1 MQSKADFLKERK
13 MKKITIIT
21 LTLGIFFIIGGC
33 AKHELNAYEDE
44 KLTEN
49 TQEVTEEIA
58 FTKAEIPK
66 SVTTIERLRREDPK
80 AYEQEMLKMKKHEKD
95 TLLTAE
101 VIPPITPNKY
111 AVQLSCVKDR
121 SNLDNSIKKLE
132 EYGYHSEVSRRESGG
147 CVYFRLRLDGEF
159 SKKEAKEMGEK
170 VKDQILDITDYLVLK
185 VN

>member
-1 MQSKADFLKERK
+1 M
-13 MKKITIIT
+13 
-21 LTLGIFFIIGGC
+21 
-33 AKHELNAYEDE
+33 NAYEDE

-49 TQEVTEEIA
+49 TEEVTEEIA

-80 AYEQEMLKMKKHEKD
+80 AYEQEILKIKRPEKD
-95 TLLTAE
+95 SLHVE
-101 VIPPITPNKY
+101 VADLPITPNKY

-159 SKKEAKEMGEK
+159 SKKEAK
-170 VKDQILDITDYLVLK
+170 DSDIPI
-185 VN
+185 

>member
-1 MQSKADFLKERK
+1 

-21 LTLGIFFIIGGC
+21 LALGILFIIGGC
-33 AKHELNAYEDE
+33 AKQELSAYEDE
-44 KLTEN
+44 NLTEN
-49 TQEVTEEIA
+49 TEEVTEEIA
-58 FTKAEIPK
+58 FTKVEIPK
-66 SVTTIERLRREDPK
+66 SVTTIERLRREDPV
-80 AYEQEMLKMKKHEKD
+80 AYKQEMLKMASPEND

-101 VIPPITPNKY
+101 STPKTIPNNY
-111 AVQLSCVKDR
+111 VVQLSCVKDK
-121 SNLDNSIKKLE
+121 SNLDNSIKKME
-132 EYGYHSEVSRRESGG
+132 EYGYHSKVSRRESSG

>member
-1 MQSKADFLKERK
+1 

-21 LTLGIFFIIGGC
+21 LALGILFIFGGC
-33 AKHELNAYEDE
+33 AKQVLNAFEDE
-44 KLTEN
+44 KLSESTK
-49 TQEVTEEIA
+49 EVTEVIA

-66 SVTTIERLRREDPK
+66 SVTTIERLRREDPR
-80 AYEQEMLKMKKHEKD
+80 AYEQEMLRMKKNKTD
-95 TLLTAE
+95 TLLIAE
-101 VIPPITPNKY
+101 VLPPITPNKY
-111 AVQLSCVKDR
+111 VVQLSCVKER